1 MDLYTAD
8 VGAIQNGNMRNQAAE
23 SANEA
28 IQYHNNQLANQL
40 EGLRRQAASAATAQQ
55 VEQGIQGAISGYMD
69 LRGLKQGISSYRDY
83 VAKGQTKASA
93 LRDLTS
99 GPAQAGEVRADPDA
113 EQAPQIEARPTATEE
128 PNATPTPEGAPAQG
142 TADTNPT
149 ADDHTDITAGPD
161 EEGGGD
167 SLVKKGMSRLGLT
180 EEGAEK
186 LGKGV
191 GALGSAAFAGLDI
204 YNDVKKG
211 KLGDNGWEDVG
222 QIAQIG
228 GAISDIAGTVFP
240 PAELLGAGLGVVGGI
255 FEDIGEAF
263 ESSKKT
269 QEQQETDTQTQQ
281 AQQQAEAQA
290 PVQAQAQVAA
300 APRAV
305 S

>member
-8 VGAIQNGNMRNQAAE
+8 VGAIQNGNMRSQAAE

>member
-28 IQYHNNQLANQL
+28 IQYHNNQLGNQL

-69 LRGLKQGISSYRDY
+69 LRGLKHGISSYKDY
-83 VAKGQTKASA
+83 LAKGQTKASA

-99 GPAQAGEVRADPDA
+99 GPAQPGEVRVDPDA
-113 EQAPQIEARPTATEE
+113 EQAPEVEARPTTTEE

-263 ESSKKT
+263 ESSKTK
-269 QEQQETDTQTQQ
+269 QEQQDTDTATQQ